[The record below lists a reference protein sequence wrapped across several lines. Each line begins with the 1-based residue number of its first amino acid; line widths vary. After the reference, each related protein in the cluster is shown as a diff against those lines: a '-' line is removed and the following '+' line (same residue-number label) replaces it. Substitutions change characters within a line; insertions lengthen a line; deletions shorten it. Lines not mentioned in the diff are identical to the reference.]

1 MKSPFPGMDPWL
13 ERSWGDIHHRLIQYS
28 CDVLQGRLPG
38 DLRARVEERVFVEQ
52 PELERTPRYL
62 VPDVVLLERG
72 RPAQSRG
79 AAVLEPPPVRPV
91 SQPMVFRMTN
101 DPITESWIEIRDRSG
116 NTVVTVI
123 EFLSPANKSGG
134 IGQELY
140 LKKQREVLSSTA
152 NLVEVDLV
160 RTGERVLALPKLQ
173 IPAAVWADY
182 LTCVS
187 VAWDGRRI
195 DLYPMPLREP
205 LPVLSIPLR
214 RDDAPVPLDLQELVA
229 QAYTAGRYDDIDYS
243 LPPTPPLTV
252 EDAEWAVAQVNA
264 ARRG

>member
-28 CDVLQGRLPG
+28 CDLLQGRLPG
-38 DLRARVEERVFVEQ
+38 DLRARVEERVFVEL
-52 PELERTPRYL
+52 PEPVRPPRYM

-72 RPAQSRG
+72 RPAQG
-79 AAVLEPPPVRPV
+79 GGGGVLAAPPVRPV
-91 SQPMVFRMTN
+91 SQPMVFHMTH

-134 IGQELY
+134 VGQELY
-140 LKKQREVLSSTA
+140 LKKQREVLSSMA

-160 RTGERVLALPKLQ
+160 RTGERVLALPTLQ
-173 IPAAVWADY
+173 IPVSVWDDY

-187 VAWDGRRI
+187 VAWDDRRI

-205 LPVLSIPLR
+205 LPVINIPLR
-214 RDDAPVPLDLQELVA
+214 REDAPVPLDLQELIE
-229 QAYTAGRYDDIDYS
+229 QAYTAGRYDDTDYS
-243 LPPTPPLTV
+243 LPPSSALSA
-252 EDAEWAVAQVNA
+252 EDAAWAADLVNA